1 VTGVFD
7 DLGRVCLDA
16 DMMTAMVLL
25 AAAGERIA
33 DWFADHGP
41 ALVAILAVAIVITLL
56 ARLLVRRFQRRLEGS
71 PSVTQE
77 INLQRITTLTHA
89 LSAAAIVIIWVIAS
103 MLILGQLRVNLAP
116 LLASAG
122 VAGVAIGFGAQSV
135 VRDTLAG
142 FFILLENQYG
152 VGDVLAAQ
160 TTAGPATGRVES
172 LTLRITTLRDFDG
185 TLHIVPNGNIQVVS
199 NKSRGWARAII
210 DIRLAP
216 DEDVSRVRDVLDDLF
231 EDLRADAQLNDWIR
245 EWPTVLG
252 VETVS
257 EFAKI
262 LRVTAET
269 RPSKRFDA
277 ERLLRERIT
286 ARLVESGVRVPAPPP
301 GIPQP

>member
-1 VTGVFD
+1 
-7 DLGRVCLDA
+7 
-16 DMMTAMVLL
+16 MMTAMVLL
-25 AAAGERIA
+25 AAAGERVA
-33 DWFADHGP
+33 DWFAEHGP
-41 ALVAILAVAIVITLL
+41 ALIAILAVAIVITLL

-71 PSVTQE
+71 PSITQE

-103 MLILGQLRVNLAP
+103 MLILGQLEVNLAP

-152 VGDVLAAQ
+152 VGDVLGVQ

-231 EDLRADAQLNDWIR
+231 EDLRADPKLNDWIR

-252 VETVS
+252 VETAS
-257 EFAKI
+257 EFTKV

-286 ARLVESGVRVPAPPP
+286 ARLVESGIRVPATAP
-301 GIPQP
+301 GIPQL

>member
-1 VTGVFD
+1 
-7 DLGRVCLDA
+7 
-16 DMMTAMVLL
+16 MMTAMVPL
-25 AAAGERIA
+25 AAGERIA
-33 DWFADHGP
+33 DWFAEHGP
-41 ALVAILAVAIVITLL
+41 AILAILAVAVAFTLL
-56 ARLLVRRFQRRLEGS
+56 ARLLVRRFQKRLEGS
-71 PSVTQE
+71 PSITQE

-89 LSAAAIVIIWVIAS
+89 LSAAAIVVIWVIAF
-103 MLILGQLRVNLAP
+103 MLILGQLGTNLAP

-142 FFILLENQYG
+142 FFVLLENQYG

-185 TLHIVPNGNIQVVS
+185 TLHIVPNGNIQVAS

-231 EDLRADAQLNDWIR
+231 EDLRTDPKLTDWIR

-252 VETVS
+252 VETAS
-257 EFAKI
+257 EFTKV

-286 ARLVESGVRVPAPPP
+286 ARLVESGVRVPAAPP
-301 GIPQP
+301 GIPQA

>member
-1 VTGVFD
+1 
-7 DLGRVCLDA
+7 
-16 DMMTAMVLL
+16 MMTAMVLL

-41 ALVAILAVAIVITLL
+41 ALVAILAVAVVITLL

-103 MLILGQLRVNLAP
+103 MLVLGQLDVNLAP

-210 DIRLAP
+210 DVRAAYE
-216 DEDVSRVRDVLDDLF
+216 EDVESLRSVLEELF
-231 EDLRADAQLNDWIR
+231 AELEGDRTLSEWIH
-245 EWPTVLG
+245 EAPSVLG
-252 VETVS
+252 VERMGHDALVM
-257 EFAKI
+257 
-262 LRVTAET
+262 RVIADT
-269 RPSKRFDA
+269 RPSKVMDV
-277 ERLLRERIT
+277 ERLLRERISR
-286 ARLVESGVRVPAPPP
+286 RLVERGIKVPVVPVAPASSGID
-301 GIPQP
+301 GG